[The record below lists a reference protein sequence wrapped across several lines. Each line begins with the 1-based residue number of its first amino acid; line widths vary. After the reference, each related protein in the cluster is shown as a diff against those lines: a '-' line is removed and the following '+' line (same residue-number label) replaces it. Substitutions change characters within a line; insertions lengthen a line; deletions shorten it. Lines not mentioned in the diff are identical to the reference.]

1 MDLLTQSL
9 KSDRYRG
16 CPVTTLDRTALTEIG
31 RVIAHYG
38 LLVADVRE
46 FVMYVSSQTHGL
58 SSFVG
63 SKESMKLLPSVL
75 EMIQPAF
82 VPDDVR
88 ILVQASDQVATVR
101 EAVDRI
107 RYGVWGTS
115 AFDPEEFGSTEYRRY
130 KGAACWHDD
139 RTYSTSDVHKLA
151 MEITLAIRYL
161 GNVQDVLQRKL
172 AEEPRVLRKKKK
184 RRRK

>member
-16 CPVTTLDRTALTEIG
+16 CTVTTLDPAALAEIG

-38 LLVADVRE
+38 LLVVYVRD

-58 SSFVG
+58 SPFVG
-63 SKESMKLLPSVL
+63 SKASMKLLPSVL

-82 VPDDVR
+82 VSGDVR

-101 EAVDRI
+101 EAVDRL
-107 RYGVWGTS
+107 RYSVWGTS
-115 AFDPEEFGSTEYRRY
+115 AFDPEELGSTVYRRY

-139 RTYSTSDVHKLA
+139 RTYRTSDVHKLA
-151 MEITLAIRYL
+151 METTLAIRYL
-161 GNVQDVLQRKL
+161 GNVRDVLQHKL
-172 AEEPRVLRKKKK
+172 AEEPRVLKK
-184 RRRK
+184 RKNRRR